1 MFITFEGVDFCGKST
16 QLILLKKFL
25 IGKNQKVKIIREP
38 GGTLISEKIRN
49 VLLDKKN
56 HSMFDETE
64 LLLFSASRAQL
75 VNQIILP
82 YLAKNYYV
90 LSDRFHDS
98 SIAYQGYGRS
108 LNLAFVKSLQ
118 KFVIGKA
125 IPNITFFLDIPIEEV
140 ALRMSKIKKVNLD
153 RIETLK
159 LDFYEKVRKG
169 YIQLSKSDNRFV
181 KIDGM
186 LPKKEVHQIIV
197 NELKKY
203 EGKLNVYK
211 K

>member
-16 QLILLKKFL
+16 QIILLKKFL
-25 IGKNQKVKIIREP
+25 SRRNNKVKVIREP
-38 GGTLISEKIRN
+38 GGTFISEKIRN

-56 HSMFDETE
+56 HQMSDETE
-64 LLLFSASRAQL
+64 LLLFSASRSQL
-75 VNQIILP
+75 VNHVILP
-82 YLAKNYYV
+82 YLEKNYYV

-108 LNLAFVKSLQ
+108 LNLSFVKSLQ

-125 IPNITFFLDIPIEEV
+125 IPNLTFFLDIPIEEV

-153 RIETLK
+153 RIETSK

-169 YIQLSKSDNRFV
+169 YVQLAKSDSRF
-181 KIDGM
+181 ITINGM
-186 LPKKEVHQIIV
+186 LHKKDIHKEIIT
-197 NELKKY
+197 ELEKY
-203 EGKLNVYK
+203 EGKIDVYK

>member
-16 QLILLKKFL
+16 QIILLKKFL
-25 IGKNQKVKIIREP
+25 SRRNNKVKVIREP
-38 GGTLISEKIRN
+38 GGTFISEKIRN

-56 HSMFDETE
+56 HQMSDETE
-64 LLLFSASRAQL
+64 LLLFSASRSQL
-75 VNQIILP
+75 VNHVILP
-82 YLAKNYYV
+82 YLEKNYYV

-108 LNLAFVKSLQ
+108 LNLSFVKSLQ

-125 IPNITFFLDIPIEEV
+125 IPNLTFFLDIPIEEV

-153 RIETLK
+153 RIETSK

-169 YIQLSKSDNRFV
+169 YVQLAKSDSRF
-181 KIDGM
+181 ITINGM
-186 LPKKEVHQIIV
+186 LPKKDIHKEIIT
-197 NELKKY
+197 ELEKY
-203 EGKLNVYK
+203 EGKIDVYK